1 MSGRPVLL
9 DTNAYSR
16 LMQGDEDVI
25 RIADEA
31 SRVYLCSVVI
41 GELMSGFRHGTR
53 YERNCADLIEFRDD
67 PKVVCVFSTE
77 QTAENYGELMAGLSK
92 AGTKIPTNDVWIGA
106 FAKEHGAAVLSFDGH
121 MKHMTSFGVD
131 LIAPGAAV

>member
-16 LMQGDEDVI
+16 LMQGDEGVI

-31 SRVYLCSVVI
+31 SRVYLCSVVL

-53 YERNCADLIEFRDD
+53 YERNCADLIEFRND

-77 QTAENYGELMAGLSK
+77 QTAGNYGELMAGLSK

-106 FAKEHGAAVLSFDGH
+106 FAKEHGVAVLSFDSH
-121 MKHMTSFGVD
+121 MKFMTSLGVD
-131 LIAPGAAV
+131 LIAPDAAV

>member
-16 LMQGDEDVI
+16 LMQGDEGVI
-25 RIADEA
+25 RIANEA
-31 SRVYLCSVVI
+31 SRVYLCSVVL

-53 YERNCADLIEFRDD
+53 YEQNCADLDELRND
-67 PKVVCVFSTE
+67 PKVVCVFSTD
-77 QTAENYGELMAGLSK
+77 QTVENYGELMAGLAK

-106 FAKEHGAAVLSFDGH
+106 FAREHGAALLSFDGH
-121 MKHMTSFGVD
+121 MKYMTSLGVD
-131 LIAPGAAV
+131 LISPNA

>member
-1 MSGRPVLL
+1 MIGLSVLL

-31 SRVYLCSVVI
+31 SRVYLCSVVL
-41 GELMSGFRHGTR
+41 GELKSGFRQGTR
-53 YERNCADLIEFRDD
+53 YEKNCADLTEFQAD

-77 QTAENYGELMAGLSK
+77 QTTENYGELMAGLAK

-121 MKHMTSFGVD
+121 MKYMTALGVD
-131 LIAPGAAV
+131 LIAPSE

>member
-16 LMQGDEDVI
+16 LMQGDEGVI
-25 RIADEA
+25 RIANDA
-31 SRVYLCSVVI
+31 SCVYLCSVVL
-41 GELMSGFRHGTR
+41 GELMFGFRHGTR
-53 YERNCADLIEFRDD
+53 YEQNRADLGEFRDD

-77 QTAENYGELMAGLSK
+77 QTVENYGELMAGLAK

-106 FAKEHGAAVLSFDGH
+106 FAKEYGAAILSFDGH
-121 MKHMTSFGVD
+121 MKSMTSLGVD
-131 LIAPGAAV
+131 LISPNA

>member
-1 MSGRPVLL
+1 MSGQSVLL

-16 LMQGDEDVI
+16 LMQGDEGVI

-31 SRVYLCSVVI
+31 SRVYLCSVVL
-41 GELMSGFRHGTR
+41 GELKSGFRQGTR
-53 YERNCADLIEFRDD
+53 YEKNCADLTEFQAD

-77 QTAENYGELMAGLSK
+77 QTTENYGELMAGLAK
-92 AGTKIPTNDVWIGA
+92 AGTKIPTNDVWICA

-121 MKHMTSFGVD
+121 MKYMTSLGVD
-131 LIAPGAAV
+131 LISPNA

>member
-1 MSGRPVLL
+1 MSGQSVLL

-16 LMQGDEDVI
+16 LMQGDEGVI
-25 RIADEA
+25 SIADEA
-31 SRVYLCSVVI
+31 SRVYLCSVVL
-41 GELMSGFRHGTR
+41 GELKSGFRQGAR
-53 YERNCADLIEFRDD
+53 YEKNCVDLTEFQAD

-77 QTAENYGELMAGLSK
+77 QTVENYGELMAGLAK

-121 MKHMTSFGVD
+121 MKYMTSLGVD
-131 LIAPGAAV
+131 LISPNA

>member
-1 MSGRPVLL
+1 MSGQPVLL

-41 GELMSGFRHGTR
+41 GELKSGFRQGTR
-53 YERNCADLIEFRDD
+53 YEKNCSDLTEFQADS
-67 PKVVCVFSTE
+67 KVVCVFSTE
-77 QTAENYGELMAGLSK
+77 QTVENYGELVAGLAK

-121 MKHMTSFGVD
+121 MKYMTSLGVD
-131 LIAPGAAV
+131 LIAPNA

>member
-16 LMQGDEDVI
+16 LMQGDAGVI
-25 RIADEA
+25 RIANGA
-31 SRVYLCSVVI
+31 SHVYLCSVVL
-41 GELMSGFRHGTR
+41 GELMFGFRHGTR
-53 YERNCADLIEFRDD
+53 YEQNRADLGEFRDD

-77 QTAENYGELMAGLSK
+77 QTVENYGELMAGLAK

-121 MKHMTSFGVD
+121 MKYMTSLGVD
-131 LIAPGAAV
+131 LIAPSE

>member
-16 LMQGDEDVI
+16 LMQGDEGVI

-31 SRVYLCSVVI
+31 SRVYLCSVVL

-106 FAKEHGAAVLSFDGH
+106 FAKEHGVAVLSFDGH
-121 MKHMTSFGVD
+121 MKYMTSLGVD

>member
-1 MSGRPVLL
+1 MSGQSVLL

-16 LMQGDEDVI
+16 LMQGDEGVI
-25 RIADEA
+25 SIADEA
-31 SRVYLCSVVI
+31 SRVYLCSVVL
-41 GELMSGFRHGTR
+41 GELKSGFRQGAR
-53 YERNCADLIEFRDD
+53 YEKNCVDLTEFQAD

-77 QTAENYGELMAGLSK
+77 QTTENYGELMAGLAK

-121 MKHMTSFGVD
+121 MKYMTALGVD
-131 LIAPGAAV
+131 LIAPSE

>member
-1 MSGRPVLL
+1 MSGQSVLL

-16 LMQGDEDVI
+16 LMQGDEGVI
-25 RIADEA
+25 RIADGA
-31 SRVYLCSVVI
+31 SRVYLCSVVL
-41 GELMSGFRHGTR
+41 GELKSGFRQGAR
-53 YERNCADLIEFRDD
+53 YEKNCVDLTEFQAD

-77 QTAENYGELMAGLSK
+77 QTTENYGELMAGLAK

-121 MKHMTSFGVD
+121 MKYMTALGVD
-131 LIAPGAAV
+131 LIAPSE

>member
-1 MSGRPVLL
+1 MSGQSVLL

-16 LMQGDEDVI
+16 LMQGDEGVI
-25 RIADEA
+25 SIADEA
-31 SRVYLCSVVI
+31 SRVYLCSVVL
-41 GELMSGFRHGTR
+41 GELKSGFRQGAR
-53 YERNCADLIEFRDD
+53 YEKNCVDLTEFQAD

-77 QTAENYGELMAGLSK
+77 QTVENYGELMAGLAK

-121 MKHMTSFGVD
+121 MKYMTALGVD
-131 LIAPGAAV
+131 LIAPSE

>member
-16 LMQGDEDVI
+16 LMQGDEGVI

-31 SRVYLCSVVI
+31 SHVYLCSVVL

-53 YERNCADLIEFRDD
+53 YEMNCADLIEFRDD

-106 FAKEHGAAVLSFDGH
+106 FAKEHGVAVLSFDGH
-121 MKHMTSFGVD
+121 MKFMTSLGVD

>member
-16 LMQGDEDVI
+16 LMQGDVGVI
-25 RIADEA
+25 RIANGA
-31 SRVYLCSVVI
+31 SHVYLCSVVL
-41 GELMSGFRHGTR
+41 GELMFGFRHGTR
-53 YERNCADLIEFRDD
+53 YEQNRAGLGEFRDD

-77 QTAENYGELMAGLSK
+77 QTVENYGELMAGLAK

-106 FAKEHGAAVLSFDGH
+106 FAKEHGAAILSFDGH
-121 MKHMTSFGVD
+121 MKYMTSLGVD
-131 LIAPGAAV
+131 LISPNA

>member
-1 MSGRPVLL
+1 MSGQSVLL

-31 SRVYLCSVVI
+31 SWVYLCSVVL
-41 GELMSGFRHGTR
+41 GGLKSGFRQGTR
-53 YERNCADLIEFRDD
+53 YEKNCADLSEFQAD

-77 QTAENYGELMAGLSK
+77 QTTENYGELMSGLAK

-121 MKHMTSFGVD
+121 MKYMISLGVD
-131 LIAPGAAV
+131 LIAPSE

>member
-1 MSGRPVLL
+1 MIGLSVLL

-31 SRVYLCSVVI
+31 SRVYLCSVVL
-41 GELMSGFRHGTR
+41 GELKSGFRHGTR
-53 YERNCADLIEFRDD
+53 YEKNCADLTEFLAD
-67 PKVVCVFSTE
+67 PKVFCVFSTE
-77 QTAENYGELMAGLSK
+77 QTAENYGELMAGLAK

-106 FAKEHGAAVLSFDGH
+106 FAREHGAAVLSFDGH
-121 MKHMTSFGVD
+121 MKYMTPLGVD
-131 LIAPGAAV
+131 LIAPSA